1 MSLAWF
7 PCMGSSASV
16 AVTWATVVP
25 AGGWVMDHKGKVSS
39 GSGEI
44 KWLRH
49 SPAGSVWLQTRRR
62 GDENTAGCSSG
73 LSRLCQ
79 SVCDSLFSPPQHLI
93 HRPPPS
99 HTQIQF
105 RLFLFHTYRGKKI
118 LLLLLL
124 PLSTLS
130 FSPSLIPPRSTPP
143 FLISLSSLLPS
154 PPQLSFFSP
163 FSKSKALWFIRAPIS
178 WRKKADYI

>member
-79 SVCDSLFSPPQHLI
+79 SVCDSLFSPPQHLT

-105 RLFLFHTYRGKKI
+105 RLFLFHTYWGKNPPPPPPPTFY
-118 LLLLLL
+118 LVV
-124 PLSTLS
+124 LSVSHSSMEHAAFPHFTLFTS
-130 FSPSLIPPRSTPP
+130 AFPSPAFFFLP
-143 FLISLSSLLPS
+143 FLKV
-154 PPQLSFFSP
+154 
-163 FSKSKALWFIRAPIS
+163 KSIMI
-178 WRKKADYI
+178 Y